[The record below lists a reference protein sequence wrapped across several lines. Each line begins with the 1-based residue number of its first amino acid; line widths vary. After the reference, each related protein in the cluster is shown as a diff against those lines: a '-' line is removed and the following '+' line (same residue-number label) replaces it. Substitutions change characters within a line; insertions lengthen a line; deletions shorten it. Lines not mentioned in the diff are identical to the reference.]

1 MSTKPAH
8 IGQHRFFLPQEETLD
23 QAGIE
28 ALQRKKLAAMLA
40 DIRQTNPF
48 YREKFQSLSLDPLR
62 DPLDQIP
69 LTTRAELEEDQ
80 LSNPPYGT
88 NLTFPISQYTRLH
101 QTSGSG
107 GLPLRWLDTRESWA
121 WFARCWGIILTSCG
135 VTPADRVLFAFSFG
149 PFVGFWGAFE
159 GANSLGAL
167 CLPAGGMST
176 SARLRMLLE
185 NKATVVCCTP

>member
-1 MSTKPAH
+1 MKSGPAH
-8 IGQHRFFLPQEETLD
+8 SDQHRYFLPEEEMLD

-40 DIRQTNPF
+40 AIRQTNRF
-48 YREKFQSLSLDPLR
+48 YRQKFQSLSVDALR
-62 DPLDQIP
+62 DPPDQIP

-80 LSNPPYGT
+80 RENPPYGS

-107 GLPLRWLDTRESWA
+107 GRPLRWLDTRESWS

-135 VTPADRVLFAFSFG
+135 VTPDDRVLFAFSFG

-167 CLPAGGMST
+167 CLPGGGMST

-185 NKATVVCCTP
+185 NEATVVCC